1 MAATSSD
8 RWATPLIWKAPE
20 MHGGLPI
27 IGFSTL
33 IYGAVGLTALAGHAI
48 RRRLVKPGRRQP

>member
-1 MAATSSD
+1 
-8 RWATPLIWKAPE
+8 

-33 IYGAVGLTALAGHAI
+33 VYGVIGLTALAGHAI
-48 RRRLVKPGRRQP
+48 RRRLAKPGRRRP

>member
-1 MAATSSD
+1 
-8 RWATPLIWKAPE
+8 

-33 IYGAVGLTALAGHAI
+33 VYGVVGLTVLAGNAI
-48 RRRLVKPGRRQP
+48 KRCLVRPGRRRP